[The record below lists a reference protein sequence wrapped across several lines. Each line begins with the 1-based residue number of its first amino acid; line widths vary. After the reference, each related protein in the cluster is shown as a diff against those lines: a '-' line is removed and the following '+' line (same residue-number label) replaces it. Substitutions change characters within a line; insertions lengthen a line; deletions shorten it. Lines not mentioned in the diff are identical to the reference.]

1 MRLSGHQRVSWSLTR
16 AQDLDDSEAANEGA
30 QPARGLPVAPGAR
43 YLRHV
48 ARLLGRLKLRFS
60 FPLRSTA
67 MHVHATLNRITM
79 LVAEGAKAKGL
90 PLQPF
95 IVHDLRRTGSTP

>member
-1 MRLSGHQRVSWSLTR
+1 
-16 AQDLDDSEAANEGA
+16 
-30 QPARGLPVAPGAR
+30 
-43 YLRHV
+43 
-48 ARLLGRLKLRFS
+48 
-60 FPLRSTA
+60 

-95 IVHDLRRTGSTP
+95 TVHDLRRTGSTP